1 MFAKSFLC
9 WDTVLAHHEA
19 VSDLVMRRSGLGIR
33 TAPRRLMSSF
43 GLLFFFDLLDQL
55 HGVLVDFLP
64 VALVVGEVEIRRRV
78 HGTQSRVFNRL
89 AHRGS

>member
-1 MFAKSFLC
+1 MVSEPLRGDLCRASAFSSSVLMFSPHDCAQRN
-9 WDTVLAHHEA
+9 VL
-19 VSDLVMRRSGLGIR
+19 L
-33 TAPRRLMSSF
+33 T
-43 GLLFFFDLLDQL
+43 FDLLDQL